1 MKDNVTYRVIREFID
16 KDGNIDDF
24 FFISASFSDYTFAL
38 VEANKAEV
46 WKGNQISIWE
56 LLDGDLLNSWLI
68 KEFPE

>member
-1 MKDNVTYRVIREFID
+1 MKDNVIYEVVREFLD
-16 KDGNIDDF
+16 KDGNVDDF

-38 VEANKAEV
+38 VEANKTEV

-56 LLDGDLLNSWLI
+56 LMDGDLLNSWLI